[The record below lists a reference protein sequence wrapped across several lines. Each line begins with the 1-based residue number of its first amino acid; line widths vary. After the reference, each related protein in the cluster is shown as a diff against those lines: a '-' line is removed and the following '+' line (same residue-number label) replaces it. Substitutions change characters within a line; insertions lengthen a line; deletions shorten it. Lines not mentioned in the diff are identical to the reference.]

1 MIFTGSVLF
10 GLDPTIV
17 HVRKSRLTYGVGVV
31 NKFRPDV
38 HPEEKK
44 IVRGETEWCIDV
56 LDKFVVKD
64 HPVALGD
71 VIFRSYKPANE
82 SQTEIRINIYFTDNP
97 DSKFITDN
105 GVQKCGVLSL
115 DLEETSSTKIS
126 RREIQ
131 TRMVFG
137 ETEIG
142 VSALDVSTGRRV
154 QAFINFLSN

>member
-1 MIFTGSVLF
+1 MIFIGSVLF

-17 HVRKSRLTYGVGVV
+17 HVRKSRLTYGVGVL
-31 NKFRPDV
+31 NKFRPEM
-38 HPEEKK
+38 HPVEKK
-44 IVRGETEWCIDV
+44 IVRGDTTWCTDV
-56 LDKFVVKD
+56 LDKYVVKNQ
-64 HPVALGD
+64 PVALGD

-82 SQTEIRINIYFTDNP
+82 NQKEIRINIYFTDNP

-105 GVQKCGVLSL
+105 GVQKCGALSL
-115 DLEETSSTKIS
+115 DLEGTSSKIS

-137 ETEIG
+137 ETEIR

-154 QAFINFLSN
+154 QAFIDFLSN